1 MLGRW
6 FYVGP
11 GPSASVAMRRLV
23 AAAAV
28 TTVASVG
35 CHGSARKQ
43 EAPAEAGPAAPA
55 AVTVAQRTGADAA
68 AREDADGD
76 AAASGF
82 RMPTGGNVGISCV
95 DAHRVV
101 LQVKSRLPYV
111 PEPLDAKTFAGETA
125 SWLDPHGFLSYE
137 PDSPVNGAILSKA
150 PALLRELER
159 PRSSAAECVRAT
171 EIAIVLDA
179 WVKDLRRAF
188 DDGARGSGSL
198 PAADPEG
205 ARLPMPD
212 SGPVLGRVR
221 KLGERRRAL
230 PVNLS
235 SYGDVARA
243 RLFPDLDVRG
253 WTDFVL
259 ASELRAWVPL
269 IDAHSNWAPLE
280 EEATVYDV
288 DLDDIAKA
296 RLWVR
301 ATPTLVG
308 ARLDEEPL
316 VPLRKDDVVLRIGTV
331 DIAGLSP
338 EQLDQASVA
347 AFDGQEMAKVTVL
360 RGDEIVT
367 VDVPAKPHGAST
379 DAGPG
384 DAPSTISV
392 DRVRAGDAAIA
403 VFTIHD
409 IHDALGPDVGRAIV
423 DLKRDPKVVAIA
435 LDLRGNG
442 GGSMDGAIEALG
454 HFLPGLPMFPLR
466 AAQGEGVLPD
476 VAPKPPLEEQ
486 WLGPVASLVDGE
498 TASAAEMLAG
508 ALNAYGRGAVVGTR
522 TFGKGCVQ
530 EYLDDDAKVG
540 VLRLTTLLYALPDGK
555 PVQRV
560 GLPPTIAF
568 PFTTGSKE
576 TEGKTSHVG
585 PTWAGPDVRP
595 RPLATYPAWPKLAG
609 PFGPCKD
616 ERLCTALEG
625 MGKPQQPRRVGRK

>member
-1 MLGRW
+1 MATLASAGCRDGGRKAD
-6 FYVGP
+6 V
-11 GPSASVAMRRLV
+11 
-23 AAAAV
+23 
-28 TTVASVG
+28 
-35 CHGSARKQ
+35 
-43 EAPAEAGPAAPA
+43 PAEAAPTPTAVVQRSESDAAPH
-55 AVTVAQRTGADAA
+55 D
-68 AREDADGD
+68 DPDGD
-76 AAASGF
+76 AAAGGF
-82 RMPTGGNVGISCV
+82 RMPSGGSVGISCA
-95 DAHRVV
+95 DAHRVI
-101 LQVKSRLPYV
+101 LQVKSRLPYA
-111 PEPLDAKTFAGETA
+111 PEALDAKIFAGETA

-137 PDSPVNGAILSKA
+137 SDSPVNGAILAKG

-159 PRSSAAECVRAT
+159 PRSTSADCARAG
-171 EIAIVLDA
+171 EIAVALEA
-179 WVKDLRRAF
+179 WVKELRRAF
-188 DDGARGSGSL
+188 DEGARAVD
-198 PAADPEG
+198 PAPKADPEA
-205 ARLPMPD
+205 ARQPMPD
-212 SGPVLGRVR
+212 TGPVLARVR
-221 KLGERRRAL
+221 KLGERRRTL
-230 PVNLS
+230 PSSLA

-243 RLFPDLDVRG
+243 RLFPELDVRG

-269 IDAHSNWAPLE
+269 VDAHSNWAPLE

-308 ARLDEEPL
+308 ARIDDEPL
-316 VPLRKDDVVLRIGTV
+316 APLHKDDVVLRIGTV
-331 DIAGLSP
+331 DVAGMSP

-360 RGDEIVT
+360 RGSDIVAL
-367 VDVPAKPHGAST
+367 DVPAKPRGA
-379 DAGPG
+379 AGADGGAGTP
-384 DAPSTISV
+384 PSTISV
-392 DRVRAGDAAIA
+392 DRVSAGDAEIA

-423 DLKRDPKVVAIA
+423 ELKKDPKVQAIA

-442 GGSMDGAIEALG
+442 GGSMDGAIDALG

-508 ALNAYGRGAVVGTR
+508 ALSAYGRGAVVGAR

-560 GLPPTIAF
+560 GLPPTIPF
-568 PFTTGSKE
+568 PFTASSKE

-595 RPLATYPAWPKLAG
+595 RPLANYPAWPKLQG

-616 ERLCTALEG
+616 ARLCAALEG
-625 MGKPQQPRRVGRK
+625 MGKQAPRRVGRK

>member
-6 FYVGP
+6 LYVGLR
-11 GPSASVAMRRLV
+11 PSASVAVRRFV
-23 AAAAV
+23 ATAAV
-28 TTVASVG
+28 TTVASAG
-35 CHGSARKQ
+35 CRDAGRKPDVPV
-43 EAPAEAGPAAPA
+43 EAAPA
-55 AVTVAQRTGADAA
+55 PTTVTQRSDADAA
-68 AREDADGD
+68 SHEDADGD

-82 RMPTGGNVGISCV
+82 RMPSGGNVGISCV
-95 DAHRVV
+95 DAHRVI
-101 LQVKSRLPYV
+101 LQVKGRLPYV
-111 PEPLDAKTFAGETA
+111 PEALDAKTFAGETA
-125 SWLDPHGFLSYE
+125 SWLDPHGFFSYE
-137 PDSPVNGAILSKA
+137 PESPVNGAILAKA

-159 PRSSAAECVRAT
+159 PRSATAECPRAT
-171 EIAIVLDA
+171 EIAVALEA
-179 WVKDLRRAF
+179 WVKELRRAF
-188 DDGARGSGSL
+188 D
-198 PAADPEG
+198 EG
-205 ARLPMPD
+205 ARANGAAPKPDPEAARQPMPD
-212 SGPVLGRVR
+212 TGPVLGRVR
-221 KLGERRRAL
+221 RLGERRRSL
-230 PVNLS
+230 PANLS

-243 RLFPDLDVRG
+243 RLFPELDVRG

-269 IDAHSNWAPLE
+269 LDAHSNWAPLE

-308 ARLDEEPL
+308 ARIDEEPL
-316 VPLRKDDVVLRIGTV
+316 APLRKDDVVLRVGTV
-331 DIAGLSP
+331 DVAGMSP

-360 RGDEIVT
+360 RGDGIV
-367 VDVPAKPHGAST
+367 VLDVPAKPRGAVST
-379 DAGPG
+379 DAGPAA
-384 DAPSTISV
+384 APSTISV
-392 DRVRAGDAAIA
+392 DHVRAGDAEIA

-409 IHDALGPDVGRAIV
+409 FHDALGPDVGRAIV
-423 DLKRDPKVVAIA
+423 DLKKDPKVQAIA

-442 GGSMDGAIEALG
+442 GGSMDGAIDALG

-466 AAQGEGVLPD
+466 AAQGENVLPD

-486 WLGPVASLVDGE
+486 WLGPVASLVDSE

-508 ALNAYGRGAVVGTR
+508 ALAAYGRGVVVGTR

-560 GLPPTIAF
+560 GLPPNIGF

-576 TEGKTSHVG
+576 TEGKTAHVG

-595 RPLATYPAWPKLAG
+595 RPLLSYPTWPKLQG

-616 ERLCTALEG
+616 ERLCAALEG
-625 MGKPQQPRRVGRK
+625 IGKQPRRIGRK

>member
-6 FYVGP
+6 LHVGP
-11 GPSASVAMRRLV
+11 RSVVSVATRRLV
-23 AAAAV
+23 AAAAM
-28 TTVASVG
+28 TTVATAG
-35 CHGSARKQ
+35 CRDGGRKQ
-43 EAPAEAGPAAPA
+43 EVPVEAAPAEPAITQRSEGDAAPH
-55 AVTVAQRTGADAA
+55 
-68 AREDADGD
+68 EDPDGD

-82 RMPTGGNVGISCV
+82 RMPSGGNVGISCV

-111 PEPLDAKTFAGETA
+111 PEALDAKTFAGETA

-137 PDSPVNGAILSKA
+137 PDSPVNGAILAKA

-159 PRSSAAECVRAT
+159 PRPGSAECARAAE
-171 EIAIVLDA
+171 IAVALEA
-179 WVKDLRRAF
+179 WVKELRRAF
-188 DDGARGSGSL
+188 DDGARGAGAS
-198 PAADPEG
+198 PIVDPEA
-205 ARLPMPD
+205 ARQSMPD
-212 SGPVLGRVR
+212 NGPVLARVR
-221 KLGERRRAL
+221 KLGERRRSL
-230 PVNLS
+230 PANLS

-243 RLFPDLDVRG
+243 RLFPELDVRG

-269 IDAHSNWAPLE
+269 VDAHSNWAPLE

-308 ARLDEEPL
+308 ARVDEEPL
-316 VPLRKDDVVLRIGTV
+316 APLRKDDVVLRVGTV
-331 DIAGLSP
+331 DVAGMSP

-360 RGDEIVT
+360 RGSDIV
-367 VDVPAKPHGAST
+367 VLDVPAKPRGAASS
-379 DAGPG
+379 DGGVGA
-384 DAPSTISV
+384 APSTISV
-392 DRVRAGDAAIA
+392 DRVRAGDAEVA

-409 IHDALGPDVGRAIV
+409 IHDALGPDVGRAV
-423 DLKRDPKVVAIA
+423 VELKKDPKVQAIA

-442 GGSMDGAIEALG
+442 GGSMDGAIDALG

-486 WLGPVASLVDGE
+486 WLGPVASLVDSE

-560 GLPPTIAF
+560 GLPPTISF

-576 TEGKTSHVG
+576 AEGKTSHVG
-585 PTWAGPDVRP
+585 PTWSGPDVRP
-595 RPLATYPAWPKLAG
+595 RPLATYPTWPKLQG

-616 ERLCTALEG
+616 ARLCAALED
-625 MGKPQQPRRVGRK
+625 MSKQPPRRVGRK